1 MTNGFLRTSS
11 GRAPHV
17 AVVGAG
23 IGGLAAALALHR
35 LGWRVTVCE
44 RSPTLEPVGA
54 GIGLTPNALRA
65 MDVLGVGAAGRARSA
80 PLTTGGIR
88 RPDGRWIARSKLDFI
103 RSRFGDPVI
112 GMHRSALIDLMA
124 DGLPA
129 GSIHTGVA
137 AVGVEQGDRR
147 RAAQLHTTA
156 GDLAADLVVAADG
169 IRSRLRAVLFPTH
182 PGVAYAGYS
191 SWRFVVSAAQDCAD
205 SSETWGNGTRF
216 GIMQLPNGL
225 LHCSATSVVP
235 PRTRHADEAA
245 ELALRFGG
253 WHEPIPSLIAATT
266 SSEVLHHDIEE
277 LASPLPAYHRSRV
290 VFVGDAAHAM
300 TPNLGPACLALE
312 DAAVLGRL
320 VPAPHHT
327 GLDGTALLGALHRY
341 TAARMVRTQR
351 LTIQSRRV
359 GAAGQWS
366 SPILVTVRNLG
377 FRLGGLLP
385 HAITGRA
392 LDAVIDWRPPPPG

>member
-1 MTNGFLRTSS
+1 MTTGSLGPGG
-11 GRAPHV
+11 GRVPHV

-23 IGGLAAALALHR
+23 IGGLATAVALHR
-35 LGWRVTVCE
+35 RGWRVTVCE

-88 RPDGRWIARSKLDFI
+88 RPDGRWIARSNLDFI
-103 RSRFGDPVI
+103 WSRFGDPVI

-124 DGLPA
+124 DDLPA

-137 AVGVEQGDRR
+137 AVGVEPGDRGH
-147 RAAQLHTTA
+147 AARLHTTA

-169 IRSRLRAVLFPTH
+169 IRSRLRGVLFPSH

-191 SWRFVVSAAQDCAD
+191 SWRFVVSAARERTD
-205 SSETWGNGTRF
+205 SSETWGSGTRF
-216 GIMQLPNGL
+216 GIMHLPDGL
-225 LHCSATSVVP
+225 LHCSATSVAP
-235 PRTRHADEAA
+235 PRTRHADEAV
-245 ELALRFGG
+245 ELARRFGG

-266 SSEVLHHDIEE
+266 SAEVLHHDVEE
-277 LASPLPAYHRSRV
+277 LASPLPAFHRGRI

-320 VPAPHHT
+320 VPAPHDA

-341 TAARMVRTQR
+341 TTARKSRTQR

-366 SPILVTVRNLG
+366 SPALVMVRNLG
-377 FRLGGLLP
+377 LRLGGLLP

-392 LDAVIDWRPPPPG
+392 LDAVIDWRPPPPD

>member
-1 MTNGFLRTSS
+1 
-11 GRAPHV
+11 
-17 AVVGAG
+17 VVGAG
-23 IGGLAAALALHR
+23 IGGLAAAVALHR
-35 LGWRVTVCE
+35 RGWRVTVCE

-80 PLTTGGIR
+80 PLATGGIR
-88 RPDGRWIARSKLDFI
+88 RPDGRWLARSNLDFI

-112 GMHRSALIDLMA
+112 GMHRSALIELLA
-124 DGLPA
+124 DALPA

-137 AVGVEQGDRR
+137 AVGVEPGDRH
-147 RAAQLHTTA
+147 RAARLRTTA

-169 IRSRLRAVLFPTH
+169 IRSGLRAALFPSH

-191 SWRFVVSAAQDCAD
+191 SWRFVVSAPRDRTD
-205 SSETWGNGTRF
+205 SSETWGSGTRF
-216 GIMQLPNGL
+216 GIMHLPGGL
-225 LHCSATSVVP
+225 LHCSATAVTP
-235 PRTRHADEAA
+235 PRVRHADEAA
-245 ELALRFGG
+245 ELAQRFGR

-266 SSEVLHHDIEE
+266 SAQVLHHDVEE
-277 LASPLPAYHRSRV
+277 LAAPLPAYHRGRV
-290 VFVGDAAHAM
+290 AFVGDSAHAM

-320 VPAPHHT
+320 VPAPPIP
-327 GLDGTALLGALHRY
+327 DGGAALLDALRRY
-341 TAARMVRTQR
+341 TATRMPRAQR
-351 LTIQSRRV
+351 LTIRSRRV

-366 SPILVTVRNLG
+366 SPIAVAIRDLG

-385 HAITGRA
+385 PTMTGRA
-392 LDAVIDWRPPPPG
+392 LDTVIDWRPPP

>member
-1 MTNGFLRTSS
+1 MTNGFPLTSG
-11 GRAPHV
+11 GRVPQA

-23 IGGLAAALALHR
+23 IGGLAAAVALHR
-35 LGWRVTVCE
+35 RGWRVTVCE

-88 RPDGRWIARSKLDFI
+88 RPDGRWIARSNLDFI

-112 GMHRSALIDLMA
+112 GMHRSTLIDLMA
-124 DGLPA
+124 DELPA
-129 GSIHTGVA
+129 DTIHTGVA
-137 AVGVEQGDRR
+137 AVGVEPGNWHRT
-147 RAAQLHTTA
+147 AELHTTA

-169 IRSRLRAVLFPTH
+169 IRSTLRTVLFPSH

-191 SWRFVVSAAQDCAD
+191 SWRFVVSAARERTD
-205 SSETWGNGTRF
+205 SSETWGNGSRF
-216 GIMQLPNGL
+216 GIMHLPGGL
-225 LHCSATSVVP
+225 LHCSATSVTP

-245 ELALRFGG
+245 ELSRRFGT
-253 WHEPIPSLIAATT
+253 WHEPIPSLITAT
-266 SSEVLHHDIEE
+266 SSAEVLHHDIEE
-277 LASPLPAYHRSRV
+277 LASPLPTYHRNRV
-290 VFVGDAAHAM
+290 VLVGDAAHAM

-312 DAAVLGRL
+312 DAAVLGQL
-320 VPAPHHT
+320 VPQNPTAD
-327 GLDGTALLGALHRY
+327 GLALLAALHRY
-341 TAARMVRTQR
+341 TTTRMPRTQR

-366 SPILVTVRNLG
+366 APIPVRVRNLG
-377 FRLGGLLP
+377 LRLGGLLP

-392 LDAVIDWRPPPPG
+392 LATVIDWRPPSPN